1 MKFWIY
7 GYRIFKKNRILNGIL
22 ALQIFISIL
31 LLNLTIGRYSMQM
44 QSVTMFADLID
55 YQGIYYMPADIFEY
69 EPVYQDNDMPHNNL
83 SSQADFSTLKK
94 VNCLGS
100 IHMLAFQPDN
110 ELTALLTQSY
120 MPIVL

>member
-69 EPVYQDNDMPHNNL
+69 EPVDQDNDMPHNNL
-83 SSQADFSTLKK
+83 SSQADFSTKK
-94 VNCLGS
+94 G
-100 IHMLAFQPDN
+100 
-110 ELTALLTQSY
+110 ELPWQYSY
-120 MPIVL
+120 ASLSAG

>member
-55 YQGIYYMPADIFEY
+55 YQGIYYMPADIL
-69 EPVYQDNDMPHNNL
+69 NM
-83 SSQADFSTLKK
+83 SQCIKITI
-94 VNCLGS
+94 CLITICQAKLIS
-100 IHMLAFQPDN
+100 AH
-110 ELTALLTQSY
+110 
-120 MPIVL
+120 